1 MIATTV
7 ILCAMFS
14 MYMFSSISMLFRIG
28 LLSVVGL
35 VAALIADYTL
45 TPVLL
50 FSVKSFGKEAGTK
63 ESNAPKHN
71 N

>member
-35 VAALIADYTL
+35 AAALIADYTL

-50 FSVKSFGKEAGTK
+50 FSAESFGKEADAK
-63 ESNAPKHN
+63 ENNASKN
-71 N
+71 IN